1 MDTCLITLDETQSL
15 SWTAEASDGRVYDA
29 FALHRWMAVAR
40 CVILTCCITH
50 VTCFSLAHSW
60 GKAKG
65 VAAAIHFFA
74 MRLRWQFRRRRE
86 GRKRR
91 VVAKTLLWSGESSA
105 FHPFRRELKRAS
117 WRDQAYHGSHAEKH
131 RQQVLKVY
139 AYGVGETRNR
149 FDSLHKERSL
159 LHAAPAFFCKVGK
172 LNALET
178 RCRRQHSS

>member
-1 MDTCLITLDETQSL
+1 MLQCPRALSTPSLFWDSTKQRMRLSVNVMQAAAWTLFVPRAVIKGGHLPYNADETQSL

-40 CVILTCCITH
+40 CVIPTCCITH
-50 VTCFSLAHSW
+50 VQLSSPLAHSW

-105 FHPFRRELKRAS
+105 FHPFRTRTQTS
-117 WRDQAYHGSHAEKH
+117 
-131 RQQVLKVY
+131 VL
-139 AYGVGETRNR
+139 A
-149 FDSLHKERSL
+149 
-159 LHAAPAFFCKVGK
+159 
-172 LNALET
+172 
-178 RCRRQHSS
+178 